1 MVDLE
6 TSMSF
11 TGNVAQIPTSRVLS
25 RDVSTVSNGQIVE
38 TLVWAAMSGTN

>member
-6 TSMSF
+6 TIMSF
-11 TGNVAQIPTSRVLS
+11 TGNVAQIPTSQVLS
-25 RDVSTVSNGQIVE
+25 RDVSATSDGQIVE